1 MCDARSKCNAT
12 CHLSYINTHRAMTM
26 STSTIYILRDAAHRI
41 MYCGS
46 TGSPLQ
52 DRFNS
57 HKGSQLHDPLACP
70 LYRHVR
76 EHGGWDGWTIE
87 SMSTTQYD
95 PALTPDLPKY
105 METMAIKTLK
115 RLGQCPLNH
124 NNAIDLD
131 RRKRAASKAWRD
143 AHPNYMAQKSR
154 EHRAR
159 RRAALQQE
167 ITAAEG
173 QTA

>member
-1 MCDARSKCNAT
+1 
-12 CHLSYINTHRAMTM
+12 
-26 STSTIYILRDAAHRI
+26 
-41 MYCGS
+41 
-46 TGSPLQ
+46 
-52 DRFNS
+52 
-57 HKGSQLHDPLACP
+57 
-70 LYRHVR
+70 
-76 EHGGWDGWTIE
+76 
-87 SMSTTQYD
+87 
-95 PALTPDLPKY
+95 

-115 RLGQCPLNH
+115 RLGLSPLNH

-173 QTA
+173 QTARSVTLVKSSVTLLRAGYNWRVNTRVACLREGRVQEARSREVRGVFDCNGNHHRSRKPERARLETRPQCALRVVDNRYNTPFISWLSCS